1 MTAAGPGGAPS
12 QPAVGTPA
20 TPAAGA
26 QPGPVTTPPEPGPSA
41 YAHVAATSPV
51 EAAAW
56 STGRV
61 LATNLRA
68 VTGRAYP
75 RVRGSLREK
84 SWVFFEIALPFLS
97 VCAFVLVYRA
107 LGAPEDYIGFAVL
120 GGAMTAFWLNV
131 VWAMAAQLYW
141 DRGEGNLE
149 IYFTAPISLMSILVG
164 MAVGGLY
171 MSGTR
176 AVVIVA
182 IGSVLFG
189 VRYDIQQWLLL
200 GTVFLLTLVALY
212 GLGMLMASLFLFWGR
227 EAWHLANLFSE
238 PVYFLGGMYAPL
250 KVLGP
255 LAFLVIGLLP
265 LAVGIDAI
273 RQLTFTQVPDIGVLP
288 PEVEALILVAMAV
301 AFLALARVALR
312 YFERRARAEGRLVA
326 RWQ

>member
-1 MTAAGPGGAPS
+1 
-12 QPAVGTPA
+12 
-20 TPAAGA
+20 
-26 QPGPVTTPPEPGPSA
+26 VT
-41 YAHVAATSPV
+41 
-51 EAAAW
+51 
-56 STGRV
+56 
-61 LATNLRA
+61 
-68 VTGRAYP
+68 
-75 RVRGSLREK
+75 GSLREK

-97 VCAFVLVYRA
+97 TCAFVLVYRA
-107 LGAPEDYIGFAVL
+107 LQAPEAYVGFAVL

-131 VWAMAAQLYW
+131 IWMMAAQLYW

-149 IYFTAPISLMSILVG
+149 IYFTAPINLMSILVG

-176 AVVIVA
+176 ALVIVA
-182 IGSVLFG
+182 IGSLLFG
-189 VRYDIQQWLLL
+189 VQYAVEQWVLLAV
-200 GTVFLLTLVALY
+200 VFALTLVALY

-238 PVYFLGGMYAPL
+238 PAYFLGGLYAPV

-255 LAFLVIGLLP
+255 LAGLAIGLLP
-265 LAVGIDAI
+265 LAVGLDAI

-288 PEVEALILVAMAV
+288 PTVEAAILVVMSV
-301 AFLALARVALR
+301 VFLLLARVALG

>member
-1 MTAAGPGGAPS
+1 VSTSAGDAADASGPG
-12 QPAVGTPA
+12 
-20 TPAAGA
+20 PAA
-26 QPGPVTTPPEPGPSA
+26 PGSAPQGPAA
-41 YAHVAATSPV
+41 YAHAVASGPA
-51 EAAAW
+51 EASAW
-56 STGRV
+56 TPGRV

-84 SWVFFEIALPFLS
+84 SWIFFEIALPFLS
-97 VCAFVLVYRA
+97 TCAFVLVYRA
-107 LGAPEDYIGFAVL
+107 LKAPEAYIGFAVL

-131 VWAMAAQLYW
+131 LWMMGAQLYW

-164 MAVGGLY
+164 MAIGGLY

-176 AVVIVA
+176 ALVIVVI
-182 IGSVLFG
+182 GSLLFG
-189 VRYDIQQWLLL
+189 VQYDIQQWLLL
-200 GTVFLLTLVALY
+200 AVVFGLTLVALY

-227 EAWHLANLFSE
+227 EAWHLANLFTE
-238 PVYFLGGMYAPL
+238 PVYFLGGMYAPV

-255 LAFLVIGLLP
+255 LAGLVIGLLP

-273 RQLTFTQVPDIGVLP
+273 RQLTFAQVTGLGVLP
-288 PEVEALILVAMAV
+288 PAVEAGILVVMAV
-301 AFLALARVALR
+301 VFLLLARVALG

>member
-1 MTAAGPGGAPS
+1 MSAAGRLPG
-12 QPAVGTPA
+12 
-20 TPAAGA
+20 
-26 QPGPVTTPPEPGPSA
+26 A
-41 YAHVAATSPV
+41 YAHHPAANPG
-51 EAAAW
+51 EASAW
-56 STGRV
+56 SPRRI

-84 SWVFFEIALPFLS
+84 SWIFFEIALPFLS
-97 VCAFVLVYRA
+97 TCAFVLVYRA
-107 LGAPEDYIGFAVL
+107 LQAPEAYIGFAVL

-131 VWAMAAQLYW
+131 LWAMGAQLYW

-149 IYFTAPISLMSILVG
+149 IYFTAPINLMSILVG

-182 IGSVLFG
+182 VGSLLFG
-189 VRYDIQQWLLL
+189 VQYAIDQWLLL
-200 GTVFLLTLVALY
+200 AAVFLLTLVALY

-227 EAWHLANLFSE
+227 EAWHLANLFQE
-238 PVYFLGGMYAPL
+238 PVYFLGGLYAPV

-255 LAFLVIGLLP
+255 LAGLAIGLLP
-265 LAVGIDAI
+265 LAVGLDAI
-273 RQLTFTQVPDIGVLP
+273 RQLTFTQVADMGVLP
-288 PEVEALILVAMAV
+288 PEAEAVILVVMAIV
-301 AFLALARVALR
+301 FLVLARVALA
-312 YFERRARAEGRLVA
+312 YFERRARAEGRLMA

>member
-1 MTAAGPGGAPS
+1 MSHSP
-12 QPAVGTPA
+12 
-20 TPAAGA
+20 
-26 QPGPVTTPPEPGPSA
+26 
-41 YAHVAATSPV
+41 YAHDPASGPV
-51 EAAAW
+51 EASAW
-56 STGRV
+56 SARRV

-107 LGAPEDYIGFAVL
+107 LQAPEDYIGFAVL
-120 GGAMTAFWLNV
+120 GGAMIAFWINV
-131 VWAMAAQLYW
+131 LWAMGAQLYW

-149 IYFTAPISLMSILVG
+149 IYFTAPINLMSILVG

-171 MSGTR
+171 LSGTR
-176 AVVIVA
+176 ALVIIA
-182 IGSVLFG
+182 MGSVLFN
-189 VRYDIQQWLLL
+189 VEYAIDQWLLL
-200 GTVFLLTLVALY
+200 GVVFLLTLVALY

-227 EAWHLANLFSE
+227 EAWHLANLFQE
-238 PVYFLGGMYAPL
+238 PVYFLGGLYAPI

-255 LAFLVIGLLP
+255 LAALAIGLLP
-265 LAVGIDAI
+265 LAVGLDAM

-288 PEVEALILVAMAV
+288 PETEAVILAV
-301 AFLALARVALR
+301 MSVVFLLLARVALGF
-312 YFERRARAEGRLVA
+312 FERKARAEGRLMA

>member
-1 MTAAGPGGAPS
+1 MSASGLAEQAGAPSGSRPGGGAPRPGAYAHDPAAGP
-12 QPAVGTPA
+12 
-20 TPAAGA
+20 A
-26 QPGPVTTPPEPGPSA
+26 Q
-41 YAHVAATSPV
+41 
-51 EAAAW
+51 AAAW
-56 STGRV
+56 SPGRV

-97 VCAFVLVYRA
+97 TCAFVLVYRA
-107 LGAPEDYIGFAVL
+107 LGAPEAYIGFAVL

-131 VWAMAAQLYW
+131 VWMMAAQLYW

-149 IYFTAPISLMSILVG
+149 IYFTAPISLMAILVG

-176 AVVIVA
+176 ALIIVA
-182 IGSVLFG
+182 IGSLLFG
-189 VRYDIQQWLLL
+189 VQYDVQQWLLL
-200 GTVFLLTLVALY
+200 GVVFLLTLVALY

-238 PVYFLGGMYAPL
+238 PVYFLGGMYAPV

-265 LAVGIDAI
+265 LAVGLDAI
-273 RQLTFTQVPDIGVLP
+273 RQLTFTQVSDIGVLP

-301 AFLALARVALR
+301 VFLLLARVALR

>member
-1 MTAAGPGGAPS
+1 MSAAGRLPG
-12 QPAVGTPA
+12 
-20 TPAAGA
+20 
-26 QPGPVTTPPEPGPSA
+26 A
-41 YAHVAATSPV
+41 YAHHPAANPG
-51 EAAAW
+51 EASAW
-56 STGRV
+56 SPRRI

-97 VCAFVLVYRA
+97 TCAFVLVYRA
-107 LGAPEDYIGFAVL
+107 LQAPEAYIGFAVL

-131 VWAMAAQLYW
+131 LWAMGAQLYW

-149 IYFTAPISLMSILVG
+149 IYFTAPINLMSILVG

-182 IGSVLFG
+182 VGSLLFG
-189 VRYDIQQWLLL
+189 VQYAIDQWLLL
-200 GTVFLLTLVALY
+200 ASVFLLTLVALY

-227 EAWHLANLFSE
+227 EAWHLANLFQE
-238 PVYFLGGMYAPL
+238 PVYFLGGLYAPV

-255 LAFLVIGLLP
+255 LAGLAIGLLP
-265 LAVGIDAI
+265 LAVGLDAI
-273 RQLTFTQVPDIGVLP
+273 RQLTFTQVADMGVLP
-288 PEVEALILVAMAV
+288 PEAEAAILVVMAIV
-301 AFLALARVALR
+301 FLILARVALA
-312 YFERRARAEGRLVA
+312 YFERRARAEGRLMA

>member
-1 MTAAGPGGAPS
+1 MSPEPAAARGADPPHPVAAPAGPG
-12 QPAVGTPA
+12 
-20 TPAAGA
+20 AG
-26 QPGPVTTPPEPGPSA
+26 PPHPRA
-41 YAHVAATSPV
+41 YARATAGSPA

-56 STGRV
+56 STRRV

-97 VCAFVLVYRA
+97 TCAFVLVYRA
-107 LGAPEDYIGFAVL
+107 LAAPEAYIGFAVL

-131 VWAMAAQLYW
+131 VWMMAAQLYW

-149 IYFTAPISLMSILVG
+149 IYFTAPISLMAILVG

-176 AVVIVA
+176 AVIIVA
-182 IGSVLFG
+182 IGSLLFG
-189 VRYDIQQWLLL
+189 VQYEIQQWLLL
-200 GTVFLLTLVALY
+200 GVVFLLTLVALY

-238 PVYFLGGMYAPL
+238 PVYFLGGMYAPV

-265 LAVGIDAI
+265 LAVGLDAI
-273 RQLTFTQVPDIGVLP
+273 RQLTFAQVPDIGVLP
-288 PEVEALILVAMAV
+288 PEIEALILVVMAV
-301 AFLALARVALR
+301 VFLLLARVALR

>member
-1 MTAAGPGGAPS
+1 MSAAGRLPG
-12 QPAVGTPA
+12 
-20 TPAAGA
+20 
-26 QPGPVTTPPEPGPSA
+26 A
-41 YAHVAATSPV
+41 YAHNPAANPG
-51 EAAAW
+51 EASAW
-56 STGRV
+56 SPRRI

-84 SWVFFEIALPFLS
+84 SWIFFEIALPFLS
-97 VCAFVLVYRA
+97 TCAFVLVYRA
-107 LGAPEDYIGFAVL
+107 LRAPEAYIGFAVL

-131 VWAMAAQLYW
+131 LWAMGAQLYW

-149 IYFTAPISLMSILVG
+149 IYFTAPINLMSILVG

-182 IGSVLFG
+182 VGSLLFG
-189 VRYDIQQWLLL
+189 VQYAIDQWLLL
-200 GTVFLLTLVALY
+200 AAVFLLTLVALY

-227 EAWHLANLFSE
+227 EAWHLANLFQE
-238 PVYFLGGMYAPL
+238 PVYFLGGLYAPV

-255 LAFLVIGLLP
+255 LAGLAIGLLP
-265 LAVGIDAI
+265 LAVGLDAI
-273 RQLTFTQVPDIGVLP
+273 RQLTFTQVVDMGVLP
-288 PEVEALILVAMAV
+288 PEVEAAILVVMAIV
-301 AFLALARVALR
+301 FLVLARVALA
-312 YFERRARAEGRLVA
+312 YFERRARAEGRLMA

>member
-1 MTAAGPGGAPS
+1 MSAAGPGGAAPE
-12 QPAVGTPA
+12 PAVGAPPGPAA
-20 TPAAGA
+20 TP
-26 QPGPVTTPPEPGPSA
+26 PGPGHH
-41 YAHVAATSPV
+41 AHVAATSPV

-120 GGAMTAFWLNV
+120 GGAMMAFWLNV

-176 AVVIVA
+176 AIVIVA

-189 VRYDIQQWLLL
+189 VQYDIQQWLLL
-200 GTVFLLTLVALY
+200 GIVFLLTLVALY

-255 LAFLVIGLLP
+255 LAFLLIGLLP

>member
-1 MTAAGPGGAPS
+1 MSGSPYAHDRAAGPTEA
-12 QPAVGTPA
+12 
-20 TPAAGA
+20 
-26 QPGPVTTPPEPGPSA
+26 SA
-41 YAHVAATSPV
+41 
-51 EAAAW
+51 W
-56 STGRV
+56 GFRRV

-84 SWVFFEIALPFLS
+84 SWIFFEIALPFLS
-97 VCAFVLVYRA
+97 TCAFVLVYRA
-107 LGAPEDYIGFAVL
+107 LQAPEAYVGFAVL

-131 VWAMAAQLYW
+131 LWAMGAQLYW

-149 IYFTAPISLMSILVG
+149 IYFTAPINLMSILVG

-176 AVVIVA
+176 ALVIIA
-182 IGSVLFG
+182 MGSVLFD
-189 VRYDIQQWLLL
+189 VHYAIDQWLLL

-227 EAWHLANLFSE
+227 EAWHLANLFQE
-238 PVYFLGGMYAPL
+238 PIYFLGGLYAPV

-255 LAFLVIGLLP
+255 LAGLAIGLLP
-265 LAVGIDAI
+265 LAVGLDAI
-273 RQLTFTQVPDIGVLP
+273 RQLTFTQVPDIGFLP
-288 PEVEALILVAMAV
+288 PLVEAAILVVMCV
-301 AFLALARVALR
+301 VFLLLARVALR
-312 YFERRARAEGRLVA
+312 YFERRARAEGRLMA